1 MTGRKGFRVTTIEV
15 RALANNDVA
24 FVAWNPGGAIEGCLG
39 FCVERID
46 LDHGT
51 RTTLP
56 SWTGWED
63 EHDAQPHRLPDGR
76 IERQRRTT
84 DVWPVQKFVWR
95 DLTARHG
102 TRYRYAVTPMLSDG
116 RGGLRRSPDTG
127 TSNEIVLTPLVSPNI
142 ACWFN
147 RGILA
152 TQALNEEIP
161 LAKNAKGEAIRSA
174 GALKKRLLD
183 VEDPLRRRLA
193 GDLLGALMAPIAKAQ
208 RDSGSCLAALYE
220 LNDPDLVCAVQ
231 DKAVHLILTN
241 TGEDDRTNAQSRA
254 ALHASGAL
262 GFMLD
267 RYVPP
272 QHIGHNKF
280 VVLRDA
286 GAAPTAVL
294 TGSTNWTWTGVCG
307 QSNHAILIQNAG
319 LAAAYADYW
328 ERLKADTLDSH
339 ASKPVDKGNAQEG
352 PQREALRTFNRTH
365 PATVVVDE
373 ARITAWFSPNT
384 EAYAKSTAT
393 PPPADMAEVFE
404 AIANARQGIL
414 YLLFEP
420 GAPSVA
426 GAIAQAKKD
435 RPALFVRGAATSKS
449 PKQQFDTVLFHRDAP
464 DVDIVTTA
472 KEVQDDFGYWTRE
485 LLKAGVA
492 VIHSKIVVIDPMSEE
507 PVVIVGSHNLG
518 YRASCNNDENLLIV
532 RGHRALAHA
541 YAVNVMDVY
550 DHYRWRFRLQNDG
563 DKAYQG
569 LARDPAAWQARYF
582 TRQGPPTQEVAF
594 WLGA

>member
-1 MTGRKGFRVTTIEV
+1 MTTMEV
-15 RALANNDVA
+15 RAYANNDVA
-24 FVAWNPGGAIEGCLG
+24 FVAWNPGGPIEGCLG

-56 SWTGWED
+56 SWTGWEGD
-63 EHDAQPHRLPDGR
+63 DDAKPKELPDGR
-76 IERQRRTT
+76 TQRQRRTT
-84 DVWPVQKFVWR
+84 DIWPVQKFVWR
-95 DLTARHG
+95 DLTAHRG
-102 TRYRYAVTPMLSDG
+102 SRYQYVITPMLADG
-116 RGGLRRSPDTG
+116 EGRLRRSADSG
-127 TSNEIVLTPLVSPNI
+127 TSNPVTLTPLVSPNI
-142 ACWFN
+142 ACYFN

-161 LAKNAKGEAIRSA
+161 LALNARREAVRSS

-193 GDLLGALMAPIAKAQ
+193 GDLLGALRAPIAKAE
-208 RDSGSCLAALYE
+208 RDGGSCLAALYE
-220 LNDPDLVCAVQ
+220 LNDPDLVRAVQ
-231 DKAVHLILTN
+231 RPAVELILTN
-241 TGEDDRTNAQSRA
+241 TGEDDRTNTDSRA
-254 ALHASGAL
+254 TLHASGEL

-267 RYVPP
+267 RYVAP

-286 GAAPTAVL
+286 RKAPAAVL

-307 QSNHAILIQNAG
+307 QSNHAVLIQDAA
-319 LAAAYADYW
+319 LARAYADYW
-328 ERLKADTLDSH
+328 GRLKTDTVESR
-339 ASKPVDKGNAQEG
+339 AAQPVSDGNVDDG

-365 PATVVVDE
+365 PARTEVDG
-373 ARITAWFSPNT
+373 AAITAWFSPNT
-384 EAYAKSTAT
+384 QAYAKSTASK
-393 PPPADMAEVFE
+393 PPVDMAEVFE
-404 AIANARQGIL
+404 AIAGAKQGIL

-420 GAPSVA
+420 GTPSVA

-435 RPALFVRGAATSKS
+435 NPALFVRGAATSKS

-464 DVDIVTTA
+464 NPDIVTTA

-492 VIHSKIVVIDPMSEE
+492 VIHSKIVVIDPLSEN
-507 PVVIVGSHNLG
+507 PVVIMGSHNLG
-518 YRASCNNDENLLIV
+518 YRASYNNDENLLIV
-532 RGHRALAHA
+532 RGHQALAQA

-550 DHYRWRFRLQNDG
+550 DHYRWRFRLQRDG
-563 DKAYQG
+563 ERAYQG
-569 LARDPAAWQARYF
+569 LSLDAAAWQARYF
-582 TRQGPPTQEVAF
+582 SGQGQPTQEVAF
-594 WLGA
+594 WMGA